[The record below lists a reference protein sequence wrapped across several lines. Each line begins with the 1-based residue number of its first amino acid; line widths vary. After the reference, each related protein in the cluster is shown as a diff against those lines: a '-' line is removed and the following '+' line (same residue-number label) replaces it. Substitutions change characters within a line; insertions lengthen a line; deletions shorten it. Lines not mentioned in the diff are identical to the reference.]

1 MKKLLIGGIVGGLI
15 IYIWQMLSWTMLDLH
30 RSAMDY
36 HPKQDTVLNFLSS
49 QFTEDGSYYMISTPK
64 GTSSEE
70 MSKRMQER
78 LGKPWALVEYHKEL
92 HVNMGANIFRG
103 LVVTILMAMFAVWI
117 LAKLSPTSFAATF
130 VGTLLIGVIVF
141 INSPYT
147 MHIWYPKA
155 DIMAHL
161 TDALVSWGLCGIW
174 LGWYLNRKPA

>member
-1 MKKLLIGGIVGGLI
+1 
-15 IYIWQMLSWTMLDLH
+15 
-30 RSAMDY
+30 
-36 HPKQDTVLNFLSS
+36 
-49 QFTEDGSYYMISTPK
+49 
-64 GTSSEE
+64 

-78 LGKPWALVEYHKEL
+78 LGKPWALVDYHKEL

-103 LVVTILMAMFAVWI
+103 LIVTILMVMFAVWI